1 MQLQVVGVRH
11 HSPACARLTEE
22 VIRQTRPAVV
32 LIEGPADMN
41 DRLDEFLLG
50 HELPIALFSY
60 HHAEPFSSSCW
71 APFCDYSPEW
81 RALVAGREVGA
92 EVRFMDLP
100 GWSRCFWE
108 RRNRFA
114 DGDRF
119 RADFSAELC
128 RRLNLDG
135 PDALW
140 DHLFEL
146 DDQHLGERLDSY
158 FAKLRSADEES
169 PEDHDREQFMAACV
183 AWAMQ
188 QGGPVV
194 VVCGGFHKPYL
205 EVAWKA
211 HSGEWPELPPSPGR
225 RGSYLV
231 PYSFRR
237 LDSFVGYES
246 GMPSPAYYQAVWEE
260 GLEGA
265 ADHLLRLVSQRLR
278 ARKQPVSAADLVAA
292 MTMARGLMQLRGHPV
307 MARCDLLDGLASALL
322 KQAQDTPLPWTGRER
337 LQAGTDPVVVEVLA
351 ALSGERVGRLAET
364 TPQPP
369 LVADAFARLAEA
381 GLKLPGEVTLR
392 LEQDGQ
398 ASQVLHRLTVLEVD
412 GFERVFGP
420 AGGVEADLSERWSL
434 AELPTTRTDL
444 IEAAAYGGTLED
456 AARARLEE
464 LLRASQDSQALV
476 ALVSKAY
483 FCGLFDFERRVL
495 DLLSDRL
502 AVESSLARLG
512 AGLAAL
518 IDLWRYGGGRFL
530 AFIEAM
536 HERGLWLLETFSGA
550 GSGQDG
556 ELVVAVAALRDGV
569 LHLGLPSQP
578 LEGVL
583 TRKQHDQQ
591 APPALR
597 GACLGGLWSL
607 GRADAREAAA
617 AVRRSALPEV
627 LGDFLAG
634 LFGLAREQVV
644 GQSGLVAVI
653 DELVRGLSR
662 HDFFVALPALRLA
675 FTYFPPRQRDQL
687 ARLVLGLHGAEGQ
700 NLTGR
705 LQVVP
710 ADLARGLEAEARLI
724 EMLQRFGL
732 AEPG

>member
-1 MQLQVVGVRH
+1 MQLRVVGVRH
-11 HSPACARLTEE
+11 HSPACARLTEG
-22 VIRQTRPAVV
+22 VIRQLRPAVV

-119 RADFSAELC
+119 RADFTAELC

-146 DDQHLGERLDSY
+146 DDEQLGERLDSY

-183 AWAMQ
+183 AWAMR

-205 EVAWKA
+205 EVAWKD
-211 HSGEWPELPPSPGR
+211 HSGEWPELPESPGR
-225 RGSYLV
+225 QGSYLV
-231 PYSFRR
+231 PYSFKR

-246 GMPSPAYYQAVWEE
+246 GMPSPAYYQAVWEV
-260 GLEGA
+260 GVEGA
-265 ADHLLRLVSQRLR
+265 GDHLLRLVSQRLR
-278 ARKQPVSAADLVAA
+278 ARKQAVSAADLVAA
-292 MTMARGLMQLRGHPV
+292 MTMARGLMQLRGHAV
-307 MARCDLLDGLASALL
+307 MGRCDLLDGLASALL
-322 KQAQDTPLPWTGRER
+322 KQAQDSPLPWTGRER
-337 LQAGTDPVVVEVLA
+337 LRAGTDPVVVEVLA
-351 ALSGERVGRLAET
+351 ALSGERVGRLAEA

-369 LVADAFARLAEA
+369 LVADAFAQIAQA
-381 GLKLPGEVTLR
+381 GLELPQEVTLQ
-392 LEQDGQ
+392 LESQAR
-398 ASQVLHRLTVLEVD
+398 ASQVLHRLAVLAVP
-412 GFERVFGP
+412 GFERVSGP
-420 AGGVEADLSERWSL
+420 NLAVEATLTERWSL
-434 AELPTTRTDL
+434 AELPTTRTGL

-456 AARARLEE
+456 AARSRLEE
-464 LLRASQDSQALV
+464 LLRGCQDSQALV
-476 ALVSKAY
+476 AVLTKAY
-483 FCGLFDFERRVL
+483 FCGLFEFQERVL
-495 DLLSDRL
+495 QLLSQCL
-502 AVESSLARLG
+502 AAESSLGRLG
-512 AGLAAL
+512 GGLAAL

-530 AFIEAM
+530 SFVEAM
-536 HERGLWLLETFSGA
+536 FERGLWLLETVAGA

-556 ELVVAVAALRDGV
+556 ELVVAVAALRDAVLHVGSPVLALQGV
-569 LHLGLPSQP
+569 LA
-578 LEGVL
+578 
-583 TRKQHDQQ
+583 RKQHDAQ

-597 GACLGGLWSL
+597 GACLGALWSL
-607 GRADAREAAA
+607 GLADQREAAA
-617 AVRRSALPEV
+617 AVRRTALPEQ

-644 GQSGLVAVI
+644 GQPGLVAVI

-662 HDFFVALPALRLA
+662 HDFFLALPALRLA

-687 ARLVLGLHGAEGQ
+687 ARLVLELHGAPQQ
-700 NLTGR
+700 NLRSR
-705 LQVVP
+705 LKVAP
-710 ADLARGLEAEARLI
+710 AELARGMEADARLL
-724 EMLQRFGL
+724 ELMQRFGL
-732 AEPG
+732 A

>member
-11 HSPACARLTEE
+11 HSPACARLTES
-22 VIRQTRPAVV
+22 VIRQTRPRVV

-41 DRLDEFLLG
+41 ERLDEFLLG

-100 GWSRCFWE
+100 GWSGCFWE

-146 DDQHLGERLDSY
+146 DDHQLQERLDSY

-169 PEDHDREQFMAACV
+169 PEDLGREQFMAACV
-183 AWAMQ
+183 GWGMQ

-205 EVAWKA
+205 EVAWKG
-211 HSGEWPELPPSPGR
+211 HSGEWPELPESPGR
-225 RGSYLV
+225 HGSYLV
-231 PYSFRR
+231 PYSFKR

-246 GMPSPAYYQAVWEE
+246 GMPSPAYYQAVWED
-260 GLEGA
+260 GVEGA
-265 ADHLLRLVSQRLR
+265 ADQLLRLVSQRLR
-278 ARKQPVSAADLVAA
+278 AKRQAVSAADLVAA
-292 MTMARGLMQLRGHPV
+292 MTMARGLMQLRGHAV
-307 MARCDLLDGLASALL
+307 MGRCDLLDGLASALL
-322 KQAQDTPLPWTGRER
+322 KQAQDSPLPWTGRDR
-337 LQAGTDPVVVEVLA
+337 LRAGTDPVVVEVLA
-351 ALSGERVGRLAET
+351 ALSGERVGRLAPA

-369 LVADAFARLAEA
+369 LVADAFAQLEEV
-381 GLKLPGEVTLR
+381 GLKLPSEVSLR
-392 LEQDGQ
+392 FEEDSR
-398 ASQVLHRLTVLEVD
+398 ASRVLHRLSLLEVD
-412 GFERVFGP
+412 GFTRLSGP
-420 AGGVEADLSERWSL
+420 AAGVEADLSERWSL
-434 AELPTTRTDL
+434 VELPTTRTGL
-444 IEAAAYGGTLED
+444 IEAAAYGGTLEN
-456 AARARLEE
+456 AARSRLEE
-464 LLRASQDSQALV
+464 LLRTSQDSQSLV
-476 ALVSKAY
+476 ALVSRAY
-483 FCGLFDFERRVL
+483 FCGLFDFEQRVL
-495 DLLSDRL
+495 DLLSARL
-502 AVESSLARLG
+502 AIESSLARLG
-512 AGLAAL
+512 AGLATL
-518 IDLWRYGGGRFL
+518 VDLWRYGGGRFL
-530 AFIEAM
+530 PVIEAM
-536 HERGLWLLETFSGA
+536 FERGLWLLETFTGA

-569 LHLGLPSQP
+569 LHLGLPGQP

-583 TRKQHDQQ
+583 ARKQHDPS

-607 GRADAREAAA
+607 GWTDVRQAVA

-644 GQSGLVAVI
+644 GQTELVAVI

-662 HDFFVALPALRLA
+662 HDFFLALPALRLA

-687 ARLVLGLHGAEGQ
+687 ARLVLDLHGAPQQ
-700 NLTGR
+700 NLRAR
-705 LQVVP
+705 LKP
-710 ADLARGLEAEARLI
+710 APEELARGLEAEARLVALM
-724 EMLQRFGL
+724 ERFGL
-732 AEPG
+732 S